1 MFRPKSAYGRLFKP
15 SGYVVL
21 NVPVMEEDEQPELHC
36 VRWQALMVRPES
48 VIALIRSSD
57 GVFHSEIPTF
67 PPDVHLLEAGWDER
81 RGCFVLVLE
90 SEFFEECTA
99 MSNALGRIDG
109 TWPEY
114 ILDIAEQPV
123 GEAADSVPLE
133 PLPDIGDP
141 QQPVPWEA
149 YVFAAED
156 LVRLV
161 MRPRGYKVET
171 DIMLP
176 PDARIVWGFHEH
188 ERNVF
193 GLVLS
198 SSFHKKVQPQR
209 INGETTIPIAERS
222 LTFRV
227 VQPGLD
233 EIDLP

>member
-1 MFRPKSAYGRLFKP
+1 
-15 SGYVVL
+15 
-21 NVPVMEEDEQPELHC
+21 
-36 VRWQALMVRPES
+36 
-48 VIALIRSSD
+48 LIRSSD

-67 PPDVHLLEAGWDER
+67 PPDVHLVEAGWDDR

-114 ILDIAEQPV
+114 ILDIAEQPLGDV
-123 GEAADSVPLE
+123 ADTVPLE

-149 YVFAAED
+149 YVFETQD

-171 DIMLP
+171 NIVLP
-176 PDARIVWGFHEH
+176 PDARIVWCFHAD

-198 SSFHKKVQPQR
+198 SSFHKMVQPQR
-209 INGETTIPIAERS
+209 INGETTIPIAERQ
-222 LTFRV
+222 LTFQV

-233 EIDLP
+233 ESDQR

>member
-1 MFRPKSAYGRLFKP
+1 MD
-15 SGYVVL
+15 
-21 NVPVMEEDEQPELHC
+21 EDEQAELHV

-48 VIALIRSSD
+48 VMALIRSSD

-67 PPDVHLLEAGWDER
+67 PPDVNLVEAGWDDR

-109 TWPEY
+109 TWPEF

-123 GEAADSVPLE
+123 GDVADTVPLE

-149 YVFAAED
+149 YVFETQD

-161 MRPRGYKVET
+161 MRPRGYRVET
-171 DIMLP
+171 NITLP
-176 PDARIVWGFHEH
+176 PDARIVWCFHADD
-188 ERNVF
+188 RNVF

-198 SSFHKKVQPQR
+198 SSFHKMVQPQR
-209 INGETTIPIAERS
+209 INGETTIPIAERQ
-222 LTFRV
+222 LTFQV

-233 EIDLP
+233 ESDQRSQ

>member
-1 MFRPKSAYGRLFKP
+1 MD
-15 SGYVVL
+15 
-21 NVPVMEEDEQPELHC
+21 EDEQAELHV

-48 VIALIRSSD
+48 VMALIRSSD

-67 PPDVHLLEAGWDER
+67 PPDVHLVEAGWDDR

-99 MSNALGRIDG
+99 MSNAIGRIDG

-114 ILDIAEQPV
+114 ILDIAEQPLGDV
-123 GEAADSVPLE
+123 ADTVPLE

-149 YVFAAED
+149 YVFETQD

-171 DIMLP
+171 NIVLP
-176 PDARIVWGFHEH
+176 PDD
-188 ERNVF
+188 RNVF
-193 GLVLS
+193 GLVLT
-198 SSFHKKVQPQR
+198 SSFHKMVQPQR
-209 INGETTIPIAERS
+209 INGETTIPIAERQ
-222 LTFRV
+222 LTFQV

-233 EIDLP
+233 E

>member
-1 MFRPKSAYGRLFKP
+1 M
-15 SGYVVL
+15 VL
-21 NVPVMEEDEQPELHC
+21 NVPVMDEDEQPDLHS

-48 VIALIRSSD
+48 VVALIRSSD

-67 PPDVHLLEAGWDER
+67 PPDVSLVEAGWDER
-81 RGCFVLVLE
+81 RGCFMLVLE

-99 MSNALGRIDG
+99 MSNVQGRIDG

-123 GEAADSVPLE
+123 DGDVDTVPLE

-149 YVFAAED
+149 YVFATED

-161 MRPRGYKVET
+161 LRPRGSRVET
-171 DIMLP
+171 DIVLP

-188 ERNVF
+188 ARNVF

-198 SSFHKKVQPQR
+198 SSFHKMVQPQR
-209 INGETTIPIAERS
+209 INGETTIPIAERL
-222 LTFRV
+222 LTFSV
-227 VQPGLD
+227 VQPNLD
-233 EIDLP
+233 ETL